1 VPTEISVNGSLHTS
15 TSIDQS
21 RKGGGWNSL
30 GIFDLQAGESSNVK
44 LTSPGGCITI
54 ADAVNFVYLGQGQPT
69 TFVDVPIS
77 HWAHDYI
84 EVLYQDGYIAGCS
97 SNPLMYCPEQAMT
110 RAESAV
116 FVERGVHGAGFVPS
130 DPGSQVF
137 DDVPL
142 FEWFA
147 KWATGLWDDGYTSGC
162 GTNPLIYCPLL
173 GHTRTEGTVFY
184 LRMLHGSAFVP
195 PTAQGIFADVDPG
208 FWGAKWIEAA
218 FNAGLIPACE
228 TSPQLKFCPDDPLTR
243 AMAAYMMVQAKGL
256 NN

>member
-1 VPTEISVNGSLHTS
+1 
-15 TSIDQS
+15 
-21 RKGGGWNSL
+21 
-30 GIFDLQAGESSNVK
+30 
-44 LTSPGGCITI
+44 
-54 ADAVNFVYLGQGQPT
+54 
-69 TFVDVPIS
+69 
-77 HWAHDYI
+77 
-84 EVLYQDGYIAGCS
+84 
-97 SNPLMYCPEQAMT
+97 MYCPEQAMT

-218 FNAGLIPACE
+218 YNAGLIPACE